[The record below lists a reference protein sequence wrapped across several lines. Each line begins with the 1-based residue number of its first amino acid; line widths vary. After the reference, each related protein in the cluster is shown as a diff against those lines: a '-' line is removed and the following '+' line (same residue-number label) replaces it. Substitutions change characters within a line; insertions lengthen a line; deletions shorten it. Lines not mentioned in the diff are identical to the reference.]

1 MSRFF
6 IDRPVFAWVIAI
18 IIMLAGALSITS
30 LPIAQYPS
38 IAPPTISVIANY
50 PGASAKTLE
59 DTVTQ
64 VIEQKLNGIDNLR
77 YIESASTSDGTVTIT
92 VTFEGGTNPDIA
104 QVQVQNKVALA
115 TPLLPQE
122 VQQQGV
128 QVNKSVRNFLIV
140 VGLISEDGSMSGT
153 DLADYNSSVMKDP
166 ISRLPGVGE
175 IQTFGTQYAMR
186 IWLDPDKLTKY
197 QLATSDV
204 VTAVRAQNAQVSA
217 GALGDLPAMPGQL
230 LNATIMAQSRLQ
242 TPEQFGAI
250 LLRVNTDGSRVF
262 LRDVARLE
270 LGSETYTTLA
280 RYNGKPASGM
290 AIRPA
295 TGANALETVAAVK
308 KKVAELSAFFPPG
321 VKAIYPYDTTP
332 FVRIS
337 VKEVVKTLLEAI
349 VLVFL
354 VIYLFL
360 QNWRATL
367 IPTIA
372 VPVVLL
378 GTFGVMAAAG
388 YSINTLTLFGLVLA
402 IGLLVDDAIVVVE
415 NVERVMQEEG
425 LSPKEATRKSMDQI
439 SGALVGI
446 GLVLCAAFV
455 PMAFFTGSSGVIYR
469 QFSLTIASAVALSV
483 MIALILTP
491 ALCATMLKPIPKGH
505 HEKKRGFFGW
515 FNRVFDRSADRY
527 ASGVGAFLRRSGR
540 ALVFYALIGAVVVV
554 LFLRAPTGFLPDEDT
569 GVLFAMAQLPPGSTR
584 EQADKV
590 LKKMENHFFEEEKD
604 LVEGGFGVLGFSFS
618 GNGQNQVLMFVK
630 LKDWEERRRP
640 EQKVKAIQGRAMGKF
655 MQFKDA
661 FAFAFAPPAVLEL
674 GTATGFDVRLVDRAG
689 LGHET
694 LMGARNQLLGMS
706 MQNPVV
712 TKVRPNG
719 LDDMPMYQIDIDQE
733 KASALGLSLADINAS
748 MSTILGS
755 TYVNDF
761 IDKGRVKKV
770 FVQGDAP
777 FRMLPEDVNRWYVR
791 NAQGGMVPFSAFS
804 TTQWTLGSPKLERF
818 NGSPSVS
825 LLGEPAAG
833 HSSGEAMREIEQMA
847 KALPP
852 GIGIEWAGLSYEER
866 LSGSKSAAL
875 YTIALVMVFL
885 CLAALYE
892 NWAIPFSVMMDM
904 PLGALGV
911 VAATS
916 LRGMPNDIYFQIGL
930 ITIIGLSAKNAI
942 LVVEFAKERFD
953 RGATLVD
960 AALHAVRQRLRP
972 ILMTSIAFGLGV
984 LPLALSTGAGSGSQN
999 AIGTGIVGGAITT
1012 TLLGLFFVPLYF
1024 VTVMRLFKVK
1034 PTHAP
1039 DDSDRPEDENLDDDE
1054 APEEKKELA
1063 HV

>member
-1 MSRFF
+1 M
-6 IDRPVFAWVIAI
+6 
-18 IIMLAGALSITS
+18 
-30 LPIAQYPS
+30 
-38 IAPPTISVIANY
+38 
-50 PGASAKTLE
+50 
-59 DTVTQ
+59 
-64 VIEQKLNGIDNLR
+64 
-77 YIESASTSDGTVTIT
+77 
-92 VTFEGGTNPDIA
+92 
-104 QVQVQNKVALA
+104 
-115 TPLLPQE
+115 
-122 VQQQGV
+122 
-128 QVNKSVRNFLIV
+128 
-140 VGLISEDGSMSGT
+140 
-153 DLADYNSSVMKDP
+153 
-166 ISRLPGVGE
+166 
-175 IQTFGTQYAMR
+175 
-186 IWLDPDKLTKY
+186 
-197 QLATSDV
+197 
-204 VTAVRAQNAQVSA
+204 
-217 GALGDLPAMPGQL
+217 
-230 LNATIMAQSRLQ
+230 
-242 TPEQFGAI
+242 
-250 LLRVNTDGSRVF
+250 
-262 LRDVARLE
+262 
-270 LGSETYTTLA
+270 
-280 RYNGKPASGM
+280 
-290 AIRPA
+290 
-295 TGANALETVAAVK
+295 
-308 KKVAELSAFFPPG
+308 
-321 VKAIYPYDTTP
+321 
-332 FVRIS
+332 
-337 VKEVVKTLLEAI
+337 
-349 VLVFL
+349 
-354 VIYLFL
+354 
-360 QNWRATL
+360 
-367 IPTIA
+367 
-372 VPVVLL
+372 
-378 GTFGVMAAAG
+378 
-388 YSINTLTLFGLVLA
+388 
-402 IGLLVDDAIVVVE
+402 
-415 NVERVMQEEG
+415 
-425 LSPKEATRKSMDQI
+425 
-439 SGALVGI
+439 
-446 GLVLCAAFV
+446 
-455 PMAFFTGSSGVIYR
+455 
-469 QFSLTIASAVALSV
+469 
-483 MIALILTP
+483 
-491 ALCATMLKPIPKGH
+491 
-505 HEKKRGFFGW
+505 
-515 FNRVFDRSADRY
+515 
-527 ASGVGAFLRRSGR
+527 
-540 ALVFYALIGAVVVV
+540 VVV
-554 LFLRAPTGFLPDEDT
+554 LFVRAPTGFLPDEDT

-689 LGHET
+689 LGHEA
-694 LMGARNQLLGMS
+694 LMDARNQLLGMS

-719 LDDMPMYQIDIDQE
+719 LDDTPMYQIDIDQE

-748 MSTILGS
+748 LSTILGS

-761 IDKGRVKKV
+761 IDKDRVKKV
-770 FVQGDAP
+770 YVQGDAP

-804 TTQWTLGSPKLERF
+804 TAQWTLGSPKLERF

-825 LLGEPAAG
+825 LLGEPAPG

-875 YTIALVMVFL
+875 YTIALLMVFL

-892 NWAIPFSVMMDM
+892 SWAIPFSVMMDM

-942 LVVEFAKERFD
+942 LVVEFAKEHFD

-1024 VTVMRLFKVK
+1024 VTVLRLFKVK

-1039 DDSDRPEDENLDDDE
+1039 DDSNRPEDENLDDEE
-1054 APEEKKELA
+1054 ASEEEKELA